1 MKESSDQIKSLSLPW
16 WTWPAP
22 LVIIYLSD
30 QLSQLFI
37 VPTGSILFY
46 LPIPIGIVLIHL
58 WGPRV
63 LLGVFINAIVSTAFW
78 ETSHPEKVSFIVI
91 HETAS
96 VFASWYLFSYKQ
108 KGKIWL
114 PDIYSVLQFIAL
126 GILIPVTVNSGI
138 IFLSAVG
145 SYENIW
151 IHLSMVWTADFASS
165 FALTLPALYFL
176 TPWMEQHNL
185 SRSNGSEYIKPSAG
199 LRLVRQQRVEI
210 VIALASLIL
219 ISILLPVERYWFI
232 HGLFCVY
239 IGVRFGFGLSLL
251 ANVIVFLF
259 TYLVP
264 FVTMNYSM
272 LSWALESDLINI
284 HFGMCLLSMTACIT
298 GRVISDLKLVQRKL
312 SQQFKELVQTHD
324 ELDRFVYSASHD
336 LSAPLK
342 SILGLI
348 TISRLEKDFSKHA
361 EYINKIEA
369 SAVKLDSFI
378 KEILD
383 YSRNSRLE
391 NEIEL
396 INFRELIHEVFENF
410 KHVEHFHTIDISI
423 RDQVPQIKADRMRMK
438 IILNNLLSNAI
449 KYQCY
454 NNGHKPSIAIQSELN
469 HKYVLIHV
477 KDNGNG
483 IREEYLSKIF
493 KMFFRGTTESSG
505 SGLGLYIAK
514 EAAEKME
521 GKITVSSSHGHGSI
535 FTVYLPKIKLA
546 KDVR

>member
-1 MKESSDQIKSLSLPW
+1 MSNAQTKSALPW
-16 WTWPAP
+16 WTWLAP
-22 LVIIYLSD
+22 LVIIHLSD
-30 QLSQLFI
+30 RLSQLFT

-46 LPIPIGIVLIHL
+46 LPIPIGIVLVHL

-63 LLGVFINAIVSTAFW
+63 LAGVFINAIISSAFW
-78 ETSHPEKVSFIVI
+78 KAPHQSNLSFVLI
-91 HETAS
+91 HETVCIFS
-96 VFASWYLFSYKQ
+96 SWFFFSYKQ

-114 PDIYSVLQFIAL
+114 PDIYNVLQFIVL
-126 GILIPVTVNSGI
+126 GILIPVTINSGI
-138 IFLSAVG
+138 IFLSTG
-145 SYENIW
+145 GLRENIW
-151 IHLSMVWTADFASS
+151 VHLSMVWTADFASS

-176 TPWMEQHNL
+176 TPWMEEHSL
-185 SRSNGSEYIKPSAG
+185 SRSNGSEYVKPSAG
-199 LRLVRQQRVEI
+199 LRLVRPQRIE
-210 VIALASLIL
+210 IALSLTGL
-219 ISILLPVERYWFI
+219 IVLSIFLPVERYWFI

-239 IGVRFGFGLSLL
+239 IGVRFGFALSLL

-272 LSWALESDLINI
+272 LSWALKSDLINI
-284 HFGMCLLSMTACIT
+284 HFGMCLLSMTAGIT

-312 SQQFKELVQTHD
+312 NQQFKELVQTHD

-348 TISRLEKDFSKHA
+348 TISRLEKDSSKHE

-391 NEIEL
+391 NEIEM
-396 INFRELIHEVFENF
+396 INVRELIHEVFENF
-410 KHVEHFHTIDISI
+410 KHIEHFHTIDISI

-449 KYQCY
+449 KYQRY
-454 NNGHKPSIAIQSELN
+454 NNGHKPAISIQSELN
-469 HKYVLIHV
+469 HRYVLMHV
-477 KDNGNG
+477 KDNGHG
-483 IREEYLSKIF
+483 IREEYQSKIF

-514 EAAEKME
+514 EAVEKME
-521 GKITVSSSHGHGSI
+521 GKITVSSVHGHGSI
-535 FTVYLPKIKLA
+535 FTVYIPKNY
-546 KDVR
+546 